1 MPRLAK
7 PLSDKEIKQAKPKAA
22 EYGLSDGNGL
32 ILRIR
37 PTGSK
42 TWMLNYIRP
51 HVKNRTNFTLGSYP
65 EVSLAQARK
74 KALEARELLAQGI
87 DPKQERDQQAAEQA
101 ALVEHT
107 FERVAADWFAIK
119 KESVTEGHANATWN
133 SLSRSVLPAIGK
145 LPIGQINAP
154 LVVKVLRPIEAQG
167 SLETVKR
174 LTQRINEI
182 MTFAVNTGL
191 IHANPLAGIKAA
203 FKTPKKKNM
212 AALSPAEL
220 SELMR
225 AIANA
230 NIKKVTRC
238 MIHWQLHTMTRP
250 NEAAAA
256 RWDEIDEANR
266 LWIIPAER
274 MKMRREHVIPLTDE
288 TMALLDILRPIS
300 GHRDYLF
307 PSDKDPNTH
316 THVQSANMALKRMG
330 LAGRTTAHGLR
341 SLAST
346 TLNEQGF
353 DWDVVEAALAHTD
366 KNQVRSAYNRASY
379 LERRRVMMAWWSKH
393 VMKSLSSPV
402 EYLNLRTA

>member
-51 HVKNRTNFTLGSYP
+51 YVKTRTNFTLGSYP

-87 DPKQERDQQAAEQA
+87 DPKQERGQQAAEQA

-119 KESVTEGHANATWN
+119 KESVTEGHANATWK
-133 SLSRSVLPAIGK
+133 SLERIVLPAIGK
-145 LPIGQINAP
+145 LPISQITAP
-154 LVVKVLRPIEAQG
+154 LMIQTLKPTEARG

-174 LTQRINEI
+174 VTQRVNDV

-203 FKTPKKKNM
+203 FKKPKKEHM
-212 AALSPAEL
+212 PALSPNEL
-220 SELMR
+220 PELVN
-225 AIANA
+225 AINHA

-238 MIHWQLHTMTRP
+238 LIYWQLHTMLRP
-250 NEAAAA
+250 KEAALAK
-256 RWDEIDEANR
+256 WENIDLNAK
-266 LWIIPAER
+266 LWSIPSQD
-274 MKMRREHVIPLTDE
+274 MKMKRPHEVPLTDE
-288 TMALLDILRPIS
+288 LIEILDILRPIS
-300 GHRDYLF
+300 GHLKYLF
-307 PSDKDPNTH
+307 PSDINPQKRANEQT
-316 THVQSANMALKRMG
+316 VNMALKRMG
-330 LAGRTTAHGLR
+330 FAGRTTAHGLR
-341 SLAST
+341 SLASS

-353 DWDVVEAALAHTD
+353 DADVVEAALAHID
-366 KNQVRSAYNRASY
+366 KNQVRSAYNRTTY
-379 LERRRVMMAWWSKH
+379 LERRRVMMAWWSQHIVNALKPN
-393 VMKSLSSPV
+393 VIYP
-402 EYLNLRTA
+402 NAWGA